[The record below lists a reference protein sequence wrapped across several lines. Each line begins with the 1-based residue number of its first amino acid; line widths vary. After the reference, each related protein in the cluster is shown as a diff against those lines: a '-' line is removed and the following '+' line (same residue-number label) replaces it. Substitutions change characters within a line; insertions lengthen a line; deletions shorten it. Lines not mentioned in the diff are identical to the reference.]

1 MCFVLLRLYWY
12 SSVYLCACVCAR
24 VCMCVAL
31 FACALLHPWSQHS
44 RILPPSP
51 QATASLSHQGPVVD
65 RAADPDEPR
74 LCRRVCTAVTQWEQR
89 NVERERERE
98 RERETI
104 IITHTCKHADA
115 HNLSPPLVLSFQV
128 CWSEAVHKRRPSVDA
143 AGLQTI
149 SQSHPK
155 VYSNQVCIASPLS
168 LFPQMGF
175 HSPFLPLD
183 THMHSHTLTHSLTHA
198 HAHPL
203 SHTHTH
209 TLSCAPSACSCRPN
223 MDLVQNYITAFYL
236 SEADFEAW
244 LHKHHQRH
252 TPKQLTQLVNHTFA
266 QNKKTRQRLVKL
278 VTELMQAPVTQPQ

>member
-1 MCFVLLRLYWY
+1 MCVCVSLCLHALSCTHGANTHAFCPPPHRRRLPSRIKDQLWTELLTQMNHAFVDGFVLR
-12 SSVYLCACVCAR
+12 
-24 VCMCVAL
+24 
-31 FACALLHPWSQHS
+31 
-44 RILPPSP
+44 
-51 QATASLSHQGPVVD
+51 SHNGN
-65 RAADPDEPR
+65 RE
-74 LCRRVCTAVTQWEQR
+74 TS
-89 NVERERERE
+89 RERERE